1 MRQVFEQ
8 FQVGTPPAS
17 QNPEGAINQQIFQPV
32 TQPIKEQRT
41 SFPKKFDITRSKF
54 QILSI
59 RFYLY
64 SITILKISNKS
75 ISSWHHWNFV
85 IWSNIIVIC
94 TIVGEKL
101 SSS

>member
-41 SFPKKFDITRSKF
+41 S
-54 QILSI
+54 
-59 RFYLY
+59 
-64 SITILKISNKS
+64 LKISNKS